1 MLPSRAGDQLFHK
14 ALRGEGDQ
22 VVDALTHAD
31 EPHRQPQPLLDRH
44 DAAALGGAVELGQ
57 DDAGGIGCLA
67 ELLGLTDGVLARDG
81 VQHQQRLQ
89 TRLRG
94 RLFDA
99 AADLGQLA
107 HQVRLVVEAAR
118 RVGDD
123 HIVAASRG
131 RLDRV
136 EDDSGRVCALS
147 GLDQRHTCPVGPDLQ
162 LLAGGGAEGIA
173 RCQHD
178 AAALP
183 GVVIGQLRDAG
194 GLAHAVDADDED
206 DGGMAVQ
213 LHLGFGAHLVG
224 DQLPQ
229 LVGRFFAG
237 LQALLLHAVPQLVH
251 QFDGHFAAHVRQN
264 ELLFQFIVEVVVD
277 LAAGQRIEDVAPKA
291 RAGLFEAVLH
301 LVFFFFTKSKKS
313 HVVYGLS
320 FYLFASLP
328 SPSTSYGDDG
338 EVSSIIPTKPASRQP
353 VQGRAS
359 KVSTRRPPAWS
370 RRRGHWRPPWCRG
383 GG

>member
-1 MLPSRAGDQLFHK
+1 M
-14 ALRGEGDQ
+14 
-22 VVDALTHAD
+22 
-31 EPHRQPQPLLDRH
+31 
-44 DAAALGGAVELGQ
+44 
-57 DDAGGIGCLA
+57 
-67 ELLGLTDGVLARDG
+67 
-81 VQHQQRLQ
+81 
-89 TRLRG
+89 
-94 RLFDA
+94 
-99 AADLGQLA
+99 
-107 HQVRLVVEAAR
+107 EASG

-123 HIVAASRG
+123 HVIAPGGG
-131 RLDRV
+131 RLHGV
-136 EDDSGRVCALS
+136 EDDSGGICALA
-147 GLDQRHTCPVGPDLQ
+147 GLDDRHTGAARPDLQ
-162 LLAGGGAEGIA
+162 LLAGGGAEGVA
-173 RCQHD
+173 RGQHD
-178 AAALP
+178 LFALT
-183 GVVIGQLRDAG
+183 GVVVGQLCDAG

-206 DGGMAVQ
+206 DGGVAVQ
-213 LHLGFGAHLVG
+213 RHFVFRAHLVG
-224 DQLPQ
+224 DDVTESVSRL
-229 LVGRFFAG
+229 LAG
-237 LQALLLHAVPQLVH
+237 LEALFLHAVAEGVH
-251 QFDGHFAAHVRQN
+251 QLHGDVAAHVRQN

-328 SPSTSYGDDG
+328 SPSTPYGDDG
-338 EVSSIIPTKPASRQP
+338 EISSIIPTKPASRQP